1 MRFTKDFCHS
11 KHSAVYEYQKLK
23 DSLNL
28 TPEEE
33 EKIPFLPKKVYD
45 YTSEENKR

>member
-28 TPEEE
+28 TEEE
-33 EKIPFLPKKVYD
+33 EKKFLFLSEKVYD
-45 YTSEENKR
+45 HKSEANR